1 MKRLM
6 GLVLILAMLA
16 GCAPGAVTD
25 ETDASSAATC
35 AATLPA
41 ASGETAETMEP
52 YPAGTAVTQSLYD
65 RAAELGARFGVR
77 IRIADQCDTEFHSFL
92 ADPLLDEEKIT
103 KGLDVLEQTMSR
115 YPEGFFR
122 QLRWD
127 GVMLLEIQLVGTIRA
142 DERYGCGDY
151 SAFVDQ
157 RENTCTLVANGQEA
171 KEAVYIHEFSHVI
184 DRKLASDAAGR
195 SDSRFS
201 EEAWS
206 ALNPEGFSYTEDYSS
221 NPPDFP
227 NRTYYESFLSPYATV
242 NATEDRALVMEASM
256 TVPWAFADAPVLRQ
270 KLAYYSACIRD
281 GFDTAG
287 WPEVTAWEE
296 VLRP

>member
-6 GLVLILAMLA
+6 GLVLILALLA

-25 ETDASSAATC
+25 EMDAPSAATC
-35 AATLPA
+35 ATTLPA
-41 ASGETAETMEP
+41 ASGETTETMETL
-52 YPAGTAVTQSLYD
+52 PAGTAVSQSLYD
-65 RAAELGARFGVR
+65 RAAELGEHFGVR
-77 IRIADQCDTEFHSFL
+77 IRIADQCGSDFRSFR

-103 KGLDVLEQTMSR
+103 EGLEILERSMSR

-122 QLRWD
+122 QLRWNE
-127 GVMLLEIQLVGTIRA
+127 VKQLEIQLVGVLRA

-157 RENTCTLVANGQEA
+157 AGDTCTLVAN
-171 KEAVYIHEFSHVI
+171 VYETRDYTYFHEFSHVI
-184 DRKLASDAAGR
+184 DRKLASDAACR
-195 SDSRFS
+195 SDSEFS
-201 EEAWS
+201 EAAWAS
-206 ALNPEGFSYTEDYSS
+206 FNPEGFAYTEDYSS

-242 NATEDRALVMEASM
+242 SAAEDRALVMEAAMS
-256 TVPWAFADAPVLRQ
+256 VPWAFAEAPQLRQ
-270 KLAYYSACIRD
+270 KLTYYSACIRD
-281 GFDTAG
+281 CFDCDG

-296 VLRP
+296 VLSP